1 MTNPILDI
9 PRWIH
14 TIPYEWEGEHLQTPG
29 CYCPQDEAKNFG
41 LPTDF
46 KGKSVIDVGANDGGF
61 SFFAEAHGAGHV
73 VATDVGSYELYDT
86 GQGAA
91 SEVIRSIKA
100 QPDKC
105 AGFRVMR
112 EVRKSHIGLITG
124 QEASVYNLAPPLRA
138 DYVFAFGLLYHLL
151 DPMRALESLWKLTGE
166 CLFLETEIYPGDTPV
181 AYFSEKEY
189 KRSASN
195 WWIPTVPCLFAM
207 LRTAG
212 FRQIREA
219 PLRLHTPSRCAVIAY
234 KGHGPE
240 AGAIRND

>member
-29 CYCPQDEAKNFG
+29 CYCPQDVAQAYG

-46 KGKSVIDVGANDGGF
+46 EGKSVLDVGANDGGF
-61 SFFAEAHGAGHV
+61 SFYAEDHGAGRV
-73 VATDVGSYELYDT
+73 TATDVGSYNHYDA
-86 GQGAA
+86 GRGGA
-91 SEVIRSIKA
+91 SKVIRSIKL

-112 EVRKSHIGLITG
+112 EVRQSHIELITG
-124 QEASVYNLAPPLRA
+124 QEASVYNLSPSRA

-151 DPMRALESLWKLTGE
+151 DPMRALDSLWNLTRE
-166 CLFLETEIYPGDTPV
+166 RLFLETEIFPGDTPA
-181 AYFSEKEY
+181 AYFAENDY
-189 KRSASN
+189 KRSYSN

-207 LRTAG
+207 LRTVG
-212 FRQIREA
+212 FSHIRETSW
-219 PLRLHTPSRCAVIAY
+219 RNKVSSRCAVIAY
-234 KGHGPE
+234 KGQSAE
-240 AGAIRND
+240 AGGNSE